1 VRRESTAAVE
11 DLTEDVTEEV
21 APTVVDA
28 PVLAEG
34 ILRN

>member
-1 VRRESTAAVE
+1 VRRESTAAV
-11 DLTEDVTEEV
+11 EDVTEEV

>member
-1 VRRESTAAVE
+1 VRRESTAV
-11 DLTEDVTEEV
+11 EDVTEEV

-34 ILRN
+34 MLRN